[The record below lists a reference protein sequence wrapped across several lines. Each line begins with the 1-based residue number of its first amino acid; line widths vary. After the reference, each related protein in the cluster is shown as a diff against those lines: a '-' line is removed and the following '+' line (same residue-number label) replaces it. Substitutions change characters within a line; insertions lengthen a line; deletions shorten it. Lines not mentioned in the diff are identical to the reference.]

1 MKLPQMNE
9 PFYTFNDSINYYSVI
24 HFAEYVILS
33 LIPFV
38 KFVHVVILSLSWEIL
53 ELFIDKEWAK
63 ESGGNKL
70 FDIIIWHNIFIDF
83 SQSIGWKLWAPDI
96 CKLVDPTS
104 YCVSSGLST

>member
-1 MKLPQMNE
+1 MNE

-24 HFAEYVILS
+24 HFTEYVILS

-38 KFVHVVILSLSWEIL
+38 KFVHVGILSVTWEIL

-70 FDIIIWHNIFIDF
+70 FDIIFNFSGFFFGKTLLKYKGNKNFI
-83 SQSIGWKLWAPDI
+83 L
-96 CKLVDPTS
+96 L
-104 YCVSSGLST
+104 